1 MGGMKTSN
9 VISQISK
16 IKEQANAYI
25 MDELRKNDIS
35 GLVPSHGDILMVL
48 FHQEDVTMK
57 MLADKIHR
65 TKPTVTVLV
74 NKLVALGLVKK
85 EESEE
90 DARVSYVRLTDK
102 GRGFQDVFY
111 NISLHLAARLFQG
124 FSDNEQKQLENL
136 LGRVLENMQ

>member
-1 MGGMKTSN
+1 MKTSN
-9 VISQISK
+9 AISQISK
-16 IKEQANAYI
+16 IKQRANAYI
-25 MDELRKNDIS
+25 MDELAKNDIS

-102 GRGFQDVFY
+102 GRGFQGVFH
-111 NISLHLAARLFQG
+111 NISLHLARRLFQG
-124 FSDNEQKQLENL
+124 FSDNEQKQLEDL
-136 LGRVLENMQ
+136 LDRVLKNLQ

>member
-1 MGGMKTSN
+1 
-9 VISQISK
+9 
-16 IKEQANAYI
+16 
-25 MDELRKNDIS
+25 
-35 GLVPSHGDILMVL
+35 
-48 FHQEDVTMK
+48 
-57 MLADKIHR
+57 
-65 TKPTVTVLV
+65 LV

-111 NISLHLAARLFQG
+111 NISLHLVARLFQG